1 MNRRIGFVVSCVVA
15 SACGQTESVPGLNEL
30 VPSGAS
36 SAPSGDLVI
45 AYQTNLEGEIE
56 PCG

>member
-1 MNRRIGFVVSCVVA
+1 MNRRLGVVLSCVVA
-15 SACGQTESVPGLNEL
+15 TACGQAESVPGLSEA
-30 VPSGAS
+30 VQSGPSS
-36 SAPSGDLVI
+36 VPSGDLVI